1 MPFGLCN
8 AAAIFQRELVGLFP
22 MHCIIF
28 SDNIV
33 AFGRDIR
40 EHSANLKLVL
50 NCLRDAG
57 FVLNTKKY
65 RFSQRSVNFPRYAV
79 PSDWVTVIED
89 RIRQVRTRPTPTSQ
103 TELHS
108 FFGLAKYYRRFV
120 KGSAKIASPLHK
132 LIEKQAKKNFK
143 WENEHDKEFKEI
155 RQTLC
160 STPILALLNFKAGAP
175 PFALS
180 TDASGAAVSEG
191 GHVILMFLQMNF
203 WAGGRETT

>member
-1 MPFGLCN
+1 MPFGSCN

-22 MHCIIF
+22 MQCIIF

-33 AFGRDIR
+33 AFGWDTR

-57 FVLNTKKY
+57 FVLNPKKY
-65 RFSQRSVNFPRYAV
+65 HFTQRPVNFPRNAV
-79 PSDWVTVIED
+79 SSDWVTVTEV
-89 RIRQVRTRPTPTSQ
+89 RIRQVRIRPTPSSQ
-103 TELHS
+103 TEIYS

-143 WENEHDKEFKEI
+143 LENEHDKEFKEI
-155 RQTLC
+155 KQTLC
-160 STPILALLNFKAGAP
+160 STPIPALPNFEAGALP
-175 PFALS
+175 YALS

-191 GHVILMFLQMNF
+191 AM
-203 WAGGRETT
+203 